1 MMTLAVVSGLI
12 FMLGI
17 GAWYAIRVGRKLN
30 EADRFEDYKETSKK
44 INTFNKNEDEALEK
58 HSSSGGITSPWLRKR
73 K

>member
-1 MMTLAVVSGLI
+1 MMTVATISGLI
-12 FMLGI
+12 LMLGI
-17 GAWYAIRVGRKLN
+17 GFWWAVRIGKKMN
-30 EADRFEDYKETSKK
+30 EADRFEDYKETSNK

>member
-30 EADRFEDYKETSKK
+30 EADRFEDYKETSNK
-44 INTFNKNEDEALEK
+44 INTFNKNEDEAREK
-58 HSSSGGITSPWLRKR
+58 HINTGGITSPWLRKR

>member
-30 EADRFEDYKETSKK
+30 EADRFDSYKETAKDWDRSC
-44 INTFNKNEDEALEK
+44 F
-58 HSSSGGITSPWLRKR
+58 R
-73 K
+73 